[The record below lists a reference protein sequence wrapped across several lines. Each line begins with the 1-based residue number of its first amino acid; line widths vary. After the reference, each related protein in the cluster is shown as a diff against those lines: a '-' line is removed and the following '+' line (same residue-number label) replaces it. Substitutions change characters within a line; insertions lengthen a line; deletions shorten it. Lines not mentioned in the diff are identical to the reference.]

1 MTMRIV
7 FALGII
13 LSLLNI
19 LMADTELQFSS
30 AEKVILFV
38 ILCEFKKTLYFL
50 FVLVQILLKRIFEYF
65 ENFFAIGKY
74 TVFICLSRFECNA
87 L

>member
-1 MTMRIV
+1 MRIV

-30 AEKVILFV
+30 AKEVILFMV
-38 ILCEFKKTLYFL
+38 LWECKKQLNYLL
-50 FVLVQILLKRIFEYF
+50 FQGKDSHYNLEKFNYSAYDVLFERWSKG
-65 ENFFAIGKY
+65 FF
-74 TVFICLSRFECNA
+74 
-87 L
+87 